1 VLKSLRRAGF
11 AAVLLLAACASRGP
25 VATTSGVLPAADPVT
40 AAIGRP
46 EYRIGP
52 SDLLSVTVFQTKDL
66 DREVRVDNAGQ
77 VSLPLIGAVE
87 AAGRTAHEL
96 EADLATRYG
105 ARYLQDPQ
113 ISVFVKE
120 FASQRVTVDG
130 AVGKPGIYPLT
141 TRLSLLQ
148 AISLAEGL
156 DDNASEH
163 NVFVF
168 RTVKGKRQFARFDLE
183 AIRNGSNDDPEI
195 QGEDVIVVDTSTG
208 KVFLQNLIKV
218 VPIVGIWR
226 IFQ

>member
-66 DREVRVDNAGQ
+66 DRDVRVDNAGQ

>member
-226 IFQ
+226 LFQ

>member
-1 VLKSLRRAGF
+1 
-11 AAVLLLAACASRGP
+11 
-25 VATTSGVLPAADPVT
+25 VT

-120 FASQRVTVDG
+120 FASQRVSVDG
-130 AVGKPGIYPLT
+130 AVG
-141 TRLSLLQ
+141 
-148 AISLAEGL
+148 
-156 DDNASEH
+156 
-163 NVFVF
+163 
-168 RTVKGKRQFARFDLE
+168 
-183 AIRNGSNDDPEI
+183 
-195 QGEDVIVVDTSTG
+195 
-208 KVFLQNLIKV
+208 
-218 VPIVGIWR
+218 
-226 IFQ
+226 

>member
-11 AAVLLLAACASRGP
+11 AAVLVLAGCASRGP
-25 VATTSGVLPAADPVT
+25 VATTPVVLPVADPVA

-77 VSLPLIGAVE
+77 VSLPLIGAID

-120 FASQRVTVDG
+120 FASQRVTVEG
-130 AVGKPGIYPLT
+130 AVGKPGIYPVS
-141 TRLSLLQ
+141 TRLTLLQ
-148 AISLAEGL
+148 AIALAEGL
-156 DDNASEH
+156 DDNASER
-163 NVFVF
+163 NVIVF
-168 RTVKGKRQFARFDLE
+168 RTAQGRRQFARFDLE
-183 AIRNGSNDDPEI
+183 AIRDGSNDDPEI
-195 QGEDVIVVDTSTG
+195 QGEDVIVVDTSGG
-208 KVFLQNLIKV
+208 KVFLQNLIKLAPFV
-218 VPIVGIWR
+218 AVWR
-226 IFQ
+226 AYR

>member
-25 VATTSGVLPAADPVT
+25 VATTSGVLPVADPVT

>member
-1 VLKSLRRAGF
+1 L
-11 AAVLLLAACASRGP
+11 
-25 VATTSGVLPAADPVT
+25 VLPVADPVA

-77 VSLPLIGAVE
+77 VSLPLIGAID

-141 TRLSLLQ
+141 TRLTLLQ
-148 AISLAEGL
+148 AVALAEGVTET
-156 DDNASEH
+156 ASLR
-163 NVFVF
+163 NVLVF
-168 RTVKGKRQFARFDLE
+168 RDDAGQHQFARFDLRQIAE
-183 AIRNGSNDDPEI
+183 GAQPDP
-195 QGEDVIVVDTSTG
+195 QLKGGDVIVVDASTG
-208 KVFLQNLIKV
+208 KLALQNLIKLAPFV
-218 VPIVGIWR
+218 AVWR
-226 IFQ
+226 AYR

>member
-11 AAVLLLAACASRGP
+11 AAVLVLAGCASRGP
-25 VATTSGVLPAADPVT
+25 VATTPVVLPVADPVA

-66 DREVRVDNAGQ
+66 DRDVRVDNAGQ
-77 VSLPLIGAVE
+77 VSLPLIGTVE

-96 EADLATRYG
+96 EADLAARYG
-105 ARYLQDPQ
+105 TRYLQNPQ

-141 TRLSLLQ
+141 TRLTLLQ

-156 DDNASEH
+156 DENASEH

-168 RTVKGKRQFARFDLE
+168 RNVQGKRQFARFDLE
-183 AIRNGSNDDPEI
+183 AIRNGSNDDPDI
-195 QGEDVIVVDTSTG
+195 QGEDVIVVDTSGG

>member
-1 VLKSLRRAGF
+1 V
-11 AAVLLLAACASRGP
+11 
-25 VATTSGVLPAADPVT
+25 ADPVA

-77 VSLPLIGAVE
+77 VSLPLIGAVD

-120 FASQRVTVDG
+120 FASQRVTVEG
-130 AVGKPGIYPLT
+130 AVGKPGIYPVS
-141 TRLSLLQ
+141 TRLTLLQ
-148 AISLAEGL
+148 AIALAEGL
-156 DDNASEH
+156 DDNASER
-163 NVFVF
+163 NVIVF
-168 RTVKGKRQFARFDLE
+168 RTAQGRRQFARFDLE
-183 AIRNGSNDDPEI
+183 AIRDGSNDDPEI
-195 QGEDVIVVDTSTG
+195 QGEDVIVVDTSGG

>member
-46 EYRIGP
+46 EYRIGT
-52 SDLLSVTVFQTKDL
+52 SDLLLVTVFQTKDL

-163 NVFVF
+163 NVIVF
-168 RTVKGKRQFARFDLE
+168 RTAQGRRQFARFDLE

-226 IFQ
+226 LFQ

>member
-1 VLKSLRRAGF
+1 V
-11 AAVLLLAACASRGP
+11 
-25 VATTSGVLPAADPVT
+25 ADPVA

-77 VSLPLIGAVE
+77 VSLPLIGAID

-120 FASQRVTVDG
+120 FASQRVTVEG
-130 AVGKPGIYPLT
+130 AVGKPGIYPVS
-141 TRLSLLQ
+141 TRLTLLQ
-148 AISLAEGL
+148 AIALAEGL
-156 DDNASEH
+156 DDNASER
-163 NVFVF
+163 NVIVF
-168 RTVKGKRQFARFDLE
+168 RTAQGRRQFARFDLE
-183 AIRNGSNDDPEI
+183 AIRDGSNDDPEI
-195 QGEDVIVVDTSTG
+195 QGEDVIVVDTSGG
-208 KVFLQNLIKV
+208 KVFLQNLIKLAPFV
-218 VPIVGIWR
+218 AVWR
-226 IFQ
+226 AYR